1 MRTRSIVA
9 ITTLLIIGLLW
20 PTGAWAR
27 RVAVG
32 GSLTIIQAAG
42 PLTTQLV
49 VLSVT
54 SNRGLEKVVTQQ
66 LPLPGALFVVPF
78 FVNKDKS
85 HDDDGDL
92 DTLLT
97 LTNTTGAPLDLILTL
112 RGLDGSVLTVSTP
125 STLSAHETRV
135 IVISDLL

>member
-32 GSLTIIQAAG
+32 GSLTITQAAG

-49 VLSVT
+49 GLSVT

-78 FVNKDKS
+78 FVNKDKD
-85 HDDDGDL
+85 HDDNGDL
-92 DTLLT
+92 DTILV

-112 RGLDGSVLTVSTP
+112 RALDGSVLTASTQ
-125 STLSAHETRV
+125 STLGAHETRA